1 MVENAG
7 GGVGVSYEDII
18 DGGMLGDAGVLL
30 EKQLQAS
37 LQQQHEAGREELG
50 DAGEPFA
57 RPVK

>member
-1 MVENAG
+1 
-7 GGVGVSYEDII
+7 
-18 DGGMLGDAGVLL
+18 MLGDAGVLL